1 MATVTSWSGSMA
13 DLGPIYPM
21 VGTEGVLVII
31 GVVSW
36 IVWHIIQTRIE
47 NRTYEDEVRRF
58 GDKESLK
65 QVVGREDP
73 RNP

>member
-1 MATVTSWSGSMA
+1 MA